1 MGVPFA
7 DFIAPGLI
15 IMGMMQ
21 NAFANS
27 SFGLL
32 VGKVQGT
39 IVDYLMPPLSTGE
52 LLTALTAAAVTR
64 AILVGVAVWLAMLLW
79 PDVHVG
85 VRHFWALIWF
95 GLMGAVLLTLLG
107 LLTSVWRSEAPTSE
121 LQSLMRISYAFFCLK
136 KKTIYSKPSAIT
148 LHRAV
153 HTQH

>member
-1 MGVPFA
+1 
-7 DFIAPGLI
+7 
-15 IMGMMQ
+15 MMQ
-21 NAFANS
+21 KAFANA

-39 IVDYLMPPLSTGE
+39 MVDYRMPPLSTGE

-107 LLTSVWRSEAPTSE
+107 LLTSVWAEKFDHAAAVPNFVIAPLSLLSGTFYSIDNLHVTSR
-121 LQSLMRISYAFFCLK
+121 LISHLK
-136 KKTIYSKPSAIT
+136 ERKRT
-148 LHRAV
+148 
-153 HTQH
+153 

>member
-15 IMGMMQ
+15 IMGMMH

-85 VRHFWALIWF
+85 VRHFW
-95 GLMGAVLLTLLG
+95 
-107 LLTSVWRSEAPTSE
+107 RSEEHTSE
-121 LQSLMRISYAFFCLK
+121 LQSLMRISYAVFCLK
-136 KKTIYSKPSAIT
+136 KKNN
-148 LHRAV
+148 
-153 HTQH
+153 

>member
-1 MGVPFA
+1 MRIS
-7 DFIAPGLI
+7 DW
-15 IMGMMQ
+15 
-21 NAFANS
+21 S
-27 SFGLL
+27 SDVCSSDL
-32 VGKVQGT
+32 KVQGT

-107 LLTSVWRSEAPTSE
+107 LLTSVWAIGSAP
-121 LQSLMRISYAFFCLK
+121 
-136 KKTIYSKPSAIT
+136 
-148 LHRAV
+148 V
-153 HTQH
+153 

>member
-15 IMGMMQ
+15 IMGMMH

-64 AILVGVAVWLAMLLW
+64 AILVGAAVWLALLLW
-79 PDVHVG
+79 PAVHVG
-85 VRHFWALIWF
+85 VRPFWALIWF

-107 LLTSVWRSEAPTSE
+107 LLTDRQRV
-121 LQSLMRISYAFFCLK
+121 
-136 KKTIYSKPSAIT
+136 
-148 LHRAV
+148 V
-153 HTQH
+153 